1 VRRWAALGAVL
12 LMLGVGLWLRLTGFE
27 VTAENV
33 IAQVR
38 LAGAAWWG
46 PLAYVGLYLVL
57 VSVAVP
63 AMVFHIAAGVLWGF
77 GPGAVI
83 GFVASNL
90 VSNLHFAF
98 GRSFGAGPLSKVIE
112 RRGLTAL
119 FDRARTEGPWLMFA
133 IRQLPL
139 PVPFVVLC
147 VAAGSSAIPWWHFLV
162 GSGLGGLV
170 PLLIWT
176 WFADAAFHDAEGAR
190 PIIVAKALGAAA
202 LALGM
207 AFAWRWLASRLKGAP
222 KDRNA
227 AP

>member
-1 VRRWAALGAVL
+1 MALGSVL
-12 LMLGVGLWLRLTGFE
+12 LMLGLGLWLRVSGFE
-27 VTAENV
+27 LTAENL

-38 LAGAAWWG
+38 LAGQASWG
-46 PLAYVGLYLVL
+46 PVAYVALYLVL

-63 AMVFHIAAGVLWGF
+63 AMLFHIAAGVLWGF

-83 GFVASNL
+83 GFIASNL

-98 GRSFGAGPLSKVIE
+98 GRNFGAGPLRRVIE
-112 RRGLTAL
+112 RRGLSKR

-147 VAAGSSAIPWWHFLV
+147 VAAGASAMPWWHFLV

-170 PLLIWT
+170 PQLIWT

-190 PIIVAKALGAAA
+190 PTIILKALAAGA
-202 LALGM
+202 LALVL
-207 AFAWRWLASRLKGAP
+207 AFAWRQVAAQWARAP
-222 KDRNA
+222 PPRA
-227 AP
+227 